1 MFFVNERLQVIPDKL
16 SMPQDFAALPPE
28 AGLIIRD
35 ALVANVGLIEVFV
48 AENPA
53 QLSEDE
59 LEIVRSWRHMVAGRF
74 YAFRELAKYTVF
86 LSSSDPAIAYGVVAL
101 SQPFEDLLGP
111 RLLVMTATV
120 LLPFKGSRAVQMPGP
135 AGLSGQWAAS
145 TFCMTK
151 PRHRICGQPTS
162 TTFSAPVPAAGRQ
175 S

>member
-1 MFFVNERLQVIPDKL
+1 MLLEHRNAELFFRLHRTLMFFVNERLQVIPDKL

-74 YAFRELAKYTVF
+74 CAFRELAKYTVF

-120 LLPFKGSRAVQMPGP
+120 LLPFKGSRAIQMPGP
-135 AGLSGQWAAS
+135 AG
-145 TFCMTK
+145 
-151 PRHRICGQPTS
+151 
-162 TTFSAPVPAAGRQ
+162 RQ